1 VRAVRRIAIV
11 LALLLAVG
19 VGVLYWRLDSIAE
32 TAIERGGSSALGV
45 PTSVTAVLLRPF
57 AGAFS
62 VLGLDIA
69 NPPDY
74 EGAFL
79 QVGRIHLDV
88 DMGTL
93 LQPTIVA
100 PELAISGVEVMLE
113 RRPRSSNYDTILAAS
128 GGAGAG
134 AEPAPPADDGAAAKQ
149 FVVQSLVIRDVTA
162 RIRLVALRGVEGAGR
177 EVVVRIPEIALEN
190 VGSRTEGG
198 VVAGQLLRMVVGAV
212 LQAVA
217 REAPQLPVDLAG
229 ELRARLGQ
237 FGSLPLALKG
247 DVVTSTQDLAKGALE
262 GVGEAVRQPE
272 KVLEDPGKAAGEA
285 AESLKEGGRKALRGL
300 MGGGE
305 ESESE
310 GEGGG

>member
-1 VRAVRRIAIV
+1 MRAVRWIAIV

-32 TAIERGGSSALGV
+32 AAIERGGSSALGV
-45 PTSVTAVLLRPF
+45 PTTVTAVLLRPF

-74 EGAFL
+74 EGAFIQL
-79 QVGRIHLDV
+79 GRVHLDV

-100 PELAISGVEVMLE
+100 PELTISGVEVMLE
-113 RRPRSSNYDTILAAS
+113 RRLRSSNYDTILAGS
-128 GGAGAG
+128 RGAQGQ
-134 AEPAPPADDGAAAKQ
+134 PAPPTDDGAAAVQ

-162 RIRLVALRGVEGAGR
+162 RIRIVAVPGVEGAGR
-177 EVVVRIPEIALEN
+177 EAVVRIPEIVLEN

-198 VVAGQLLRMVVGAV
+198 VVAGELLRMVLGAV
-212 LQAVA
+212 LQAVV
-217 REAPQLPVDLAG
+217 REGPQLPIDMAG
-229 ELRARLGQ
+229 ELRGRLGQ
-237 FGSLPLALKG
+237 FGSLPLAMKG
-247 DVVTSTQDLAKGALE
+247 DVRTSLKDLAGGTLE
-262 GVGEAVRQPE
+262 GAGEAVRDPE
-272 KVLEDPGKAAGEA
+272 KVLEDPGKA

-300 MGGGE
+300 LGGGD
-305 ESESE
+305 ESE
-310 GEGGG
+310 GE

>member
-1 VRAVRRIAIV
+1 MRAVRRIAIV
-11 LALLLAVG
+11 LALLLVVG

-45 PTSVTAVLLRPF
+45 RTSVTAVLLRPF

-62 VLGLDIA
+62 VLGLEIA

-79 QVGRIHLDV
+79 QVGRTHLDV
-88 DMGTL
+88 EMGTL
-93 LQPTIVA
+93 LEPTIVA
-100 PELAISGVEVMLE
+100 PRLVISDVEVMLE
-113 RRPRSSNYDTILAAS
+113 RRLRSSNYATLLAGS
-128 GGAGAG
+128 RGAA
-134 AEPAPPADDGAAAKQ
+134 AEPAPADDGAAAVQ
-149 FVVQSLVIRDVTA
+149 FVVQDLVIRDVTA
-162 RIRLVALRGVEGAGR
+162 RIRLVALPGVEGAGR
-177 EVVVRIPEIALEN
+177 EVVVKIPEIALEN

-247 DVVTSTQDLAKGALE
+247 EVLTSTKDLAKGALE

-285 AESLKEGGRKALRGL
+285 AGAVKERGEKALRGL
-300 MGGGE
+300 LGGGE
-305 ESESE
+305 ESGSE
-310 GEGGG
+310 GEGGQ